1 MVGRPQTL
9 WSVDQATL
17 EWNGPK
23 CRVVGQWFLHKRAK
37 MCNSDFLDCKLKSQ
51 KFNYRFDSTSLV
63 YVTLWYQKKRREDR
77 LISWHIPHLVAFRDT
92 DLSLCPFIYAILK
105 YNCKITYHVV
115 VHIFWD
121 VFLCPV
127 PHIPVLLSFL
137 PLSPLGTFL
146 FGRRWTLQ
154 DGLGISQVRDTRD
167 DGELSLPPRL

>member
-9 WSVDQATL
+9 WSVDQATF

-23 CRVVGQWFLHKRAK
+23 TESLVNDFLHKRAK

-51 KFNYRFDSTSLV
+51 KFNYRFDSILWF
-63 YVTLWYQKKRREDR
+63 YVILWYQKTKRQADV
-77 LISWHIPHLVAFRDT
+77 L
-92 DLSLCPFIYAILK
+92 IYATS
-105 YNCKITYHVV
+105 YCFTGHNCPYVPSSMQ
-115 VHIFWD
+115 FWNTTAKLHKPCRGANFRD

-127 PHIPVLLSFL
+127 PHIHVLLSFL

-154 DGLGISQVRDTRD
+154 DGLRISQVRDTRD